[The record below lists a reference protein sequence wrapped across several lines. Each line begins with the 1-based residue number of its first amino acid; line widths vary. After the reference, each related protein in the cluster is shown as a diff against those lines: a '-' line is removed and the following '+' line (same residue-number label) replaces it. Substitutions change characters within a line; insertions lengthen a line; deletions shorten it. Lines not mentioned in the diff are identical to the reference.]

1 MPNNFQQVDYSQ
13 FRQTLQSA
21 AGQRVRNKGKKTIVY
36 DHNNRMLAVLTAGS
50 INMFGKSKPTEYFV
64 RHAA

>member
-13 FRQTLQSA
+13 FRQALQSF
-21 AGQRVRNKGKKTIVY
+21 AGQRVRNKGKRTIVY
-36 DHNNRMLAVLTAGS
+36 DHNNRMLAVLAAGS
-50 INMFGKSKPTEYFV
+50 IDLFGKSKPTQYFV